1 MPLVLARV
9 GQKCTIKKFACSCDT
24 RMRMVNMGL
33 FPGCS
38 IEILNSINGA
48 LLLKVGEARIM
59 LERCLAHKIY
69 VN

>member
-1 MPLVLARV
+1 MPLVFARV
-9 GQKCTIKKFACSCDT
+9 GQKCTLEKFACSCNT

-38 IEILNSINGA
+38 IEVLNSLNGS
-48 LLLKVGEARIM
+48 LVLKVGGARIM
-59 LERCLAHKIY
+59 LERCLAHQIY

>member
-9 GQKCTIKKFACSCDT
+9 GQKCTIKKIACSCDE

-48 LLLKVGEARIM
+48 LLLKVGGARIM
-59 LERCLAHKIY
+59 LERCLAHQIF